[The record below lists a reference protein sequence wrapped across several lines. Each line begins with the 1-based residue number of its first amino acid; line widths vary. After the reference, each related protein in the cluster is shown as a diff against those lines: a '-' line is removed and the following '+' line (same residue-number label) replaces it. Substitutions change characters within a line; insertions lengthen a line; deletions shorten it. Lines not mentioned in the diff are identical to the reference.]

1 LQATDFP
8 KKYYQERPAMNL
20 KIFTNKDVTNKTV
33 LVRTDYN
40 VPLKKKGKS
49 WQVVEAQRIQ
59 NSLPLIEE
67 LRKNKAKIILMSH
80 LGRPKGEVKSDFSL
94 KPIAEYL
101 KKSCRLPVTFS
112 EEVIGEKV
120 NKMVSELKEGEI
132 LLLENLRFHSEEKKN
147 DTAFA
152 KKLASLADIYINEAF
167 SASHRAHASIAA
179 IGKYLPSFAGLHLQK
194 EVEHLSKLMTNPV
207 QPFVMVIGGAKIS
220 DKVEA
225 VGNLHKVASVV
236 LLGGGVANNFLK
248 AEGIETHK
256 SYLEEADK
264 DNKIS
269 YLDLAGKLVTENR
282 TEKIL
287 KDGYIPL
294 PKLMTPIDVVAAP
307 NKDSR
312 KTQVINL
319 SSGMKDT
326 PDDEDLMYLDI
337 GPRTAKL
344 YADLLIQARTIFWN
358 GPLGVFEKSQF
369 SHGTQAVARA
379 IASSDAESFI
389 GGGDTIA
396 AINKFGLAGRFSYI
410 SSAGGAALEFLAG
423 KKLPGL
429 EVIEK

>member
-1 LQATDFP
+1 MT
-8 KKYYQERPAMNL
+8 L
-20 KIFTNKDVTNKTV
+20 KTFTSNDIANKTV
-33 LVRTDYN
+33 IVRVDYN

-49 WQVVEAQRIQ
+49 WVVIEAQRIQ
-59 NSLPLIEE
+59 DSIPLIEE

-80 LGRPKGEVKSDFSL
+80 LGRPKGEVRPDLSL
-94 KPIAEYL
+94 KPAADYL
-101 KKSCRLPVTFS
+101 NKNCHLPIKFVSQTVG
-112 EEVIGEKV
+112 EEVEKATR
-120 NKMVSELKEGEI
+120 ELKEGET

-147 DTAFA
+147 DAVFA
-152 KKLASLADIYINEAF
+152 KKLASLADVYINEAF
-167 SASHRAHASIAA
+167 SACHRAHASIEA
-179 IGKYLPSFAGLHLQK
+179 IAKYLPAYAGLHLQK
-194 EVEHLSKLMTNPV
+194 EVEHLSKLMTEPV

-225 VGNLHKVASVV
+225 VQNLHKVASVV

-264 DNKIS
+264 DSKKS
-269 YLDLAGKLVTENR
+269 YLDLAGKLVTENK

-307 NKDSR
+307 NKDSK

-319 SSGMKDT
+319 SSGMEDT

-344 YADLLIQARTIFWN
+344 YADLLEQARTIFWN
-358 GPLGVFEKSQF
+358 GPMGVFEKSQF
-369 SHGTQAVARA
+369 AHGTHAVARA
-379 IASSDAESFI
+379 IANSGAESFI
-389 GGGDTIA
+389 GGGDTLT
-396 AINKFGLAGRFSYI
+396 AINKLGLAGRFDYV

-429 EVIEK
+429 EVIKK

>member
-1 LQATDFP
+1 
-8 KKYYQERPAMNL
+8 MNL
-20 KIFTNKDVTNKTV
+20 KTFSSDDVTNKTV
-33 LVRTDYN
+33 IVRVDYN
-40 VPLKKKGKS
+40 VPLKKRGKS
-49 WQVVEAQRIQ
+49 WVVVETQRIQ
-59 NSLPLIEE
+59 DSLPLIEE
-67 LRKNKAKIILMSH
+67 LRKNKARIVLMSH
-80 LGRPKGEVKSDFSL
+80 LGRPKGEINLDFSL
-94 KPIAEYL
+94 EPVANYL
-101 KKSCRLPVTFS
+101 KKQCRLPVTFS
-112 EEVIGEKV
+112 SKTIGEDVKKSV
-120 NKMVSELKEGEI
+120 DGLKDGEI

-147 DTAFA
+147 DAAFA
-152 KKLASLADIYINEAF
+152 KQLAGLADIYINEAF
-167 SASHRAHASIAA
+167 SACHRAHASIEA
-179 IGKYLPSFAGLHLQK
+179 ITKYLPSFAGLHLQK
-194 EVEHLSKLMTNPV
+194 EVEHLSKLMTEPV

-225 VGNLHKVASVV
+225 VGNLHKIANVV

-264 DNKIS
+264 DSKKS

-307 NKDSR
+307 NKDSK

-319 SSGMKDT
+319 SSGMEDT
-326 PDDEDLMYLDI
+326 PDDKDLMYLDI
-337 GPRTAKL
+337 GPRTTKL
-344 YADLLIQARTIFWN
+344 YADLLEQARTIFWN

-369 SHGTQAVARA
+369 AHGTHAVARA
-379 IASSDAESFI
+379 IANSGAESFI

-396 AINKFGLAGRFSYI
+396 AINQFGLAGRFSYV

-423 KKLPGL
+423 KKMPGL
-429 EVIEK
+429 EVIKK